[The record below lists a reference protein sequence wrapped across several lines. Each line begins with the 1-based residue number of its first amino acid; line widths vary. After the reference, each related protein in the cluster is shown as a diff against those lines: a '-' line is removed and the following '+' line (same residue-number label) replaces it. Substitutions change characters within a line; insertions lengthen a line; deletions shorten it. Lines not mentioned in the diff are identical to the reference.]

1 MAKESQ
7 IKFDL
12 ITAFL
17 IAIFM
22 VAFIE
27 RILVRFNLAAEEP
40 YCRIQIIVISWCFGL
55 LFGWQPVNKK

>member
-7 IKFDL
+7 FEFDL

-22 VAFIE
+22 VAVIE
-27 RILVRFNLAAEEP
+27 KTLLRFDLAAEGD
-40 YCRIQIIVISWCFGL
+40 YLSMQIVVISWCFGL